1 MGRRKKSANVVKP
14 QIANAKD
21 ISTTIFNDL
30 YEASLVASKCPY
42 CESIKFVPLKND
54 SKRFRCKECKKNF
67 GAKTGT
73 IFFNSRYTNA
83 RWTQLLEAMIKDL
96 TAEQT
101 SKKIDTSTAI
111 AEMKWD
117 KMFHAVDWDYYNV
130 TVREKPSKNIYGT
143 FELTF

>member
-14 QIANAKD
+14 QIANARD
-21 ISTTIFNDL
+21 IATTIFSDL
-30 YEASLVASKCPY
+30 YEASLVATECPY
-42 CESIKFVPLKND
+42 CESIKFAQLKDNH
-54 SKRFRCKECKKNF
+54 KRFKCKTCKKSF
-67 GAKTGT
+67 SAKTGT

-111 AEMKWD
+111 AEIKWD
-117 KMFHAVDWDYYNV
+117 KMFHAVNWDHYNV

-143 FELTF
+143 FEISF